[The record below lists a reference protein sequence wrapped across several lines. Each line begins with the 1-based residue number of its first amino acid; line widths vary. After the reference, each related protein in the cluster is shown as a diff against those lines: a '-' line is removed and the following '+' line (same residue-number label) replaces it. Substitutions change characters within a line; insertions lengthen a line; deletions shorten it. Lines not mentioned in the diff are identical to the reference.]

1 MPLGHCGLDPYPEP
15 GDPIYSIII
24 IKIWTTLTFLPE
36 SGIEGTIEY
45 QLQIEY
51 KFDPPGT
58 FAGFDLTLKGHG
70 TGDLKGAIFD
80 AVGGPLIM
88 HGGTVT
94 PATHDG
100 TVRGWPT

>member
-1 MPLGHCGLDPYPEP
+1 MSKLVT
-15 GDPIYSIII
+15 SIKSLKVKKERDR
-24 IKIWTTLTFLPE
+24 KIQEL
-36 SGIEGTIEY
+36 IEGSIEY

-51 KFDPPGT
+51 NFDPPGV
-58 FAGFDLTLKGHG
+58 FAGFTLSLKGHG